1 MAPLIECVAHAHTTQ
16 TANGTIL
23 LLLSRIVRCCCCYY
37 HSIGRQQNWQTS
49 LYTIINSK
57 PLLAKSRCT
66 RVKIMTVLSFQWHSF
81 YRLSSL
87 CLINMSFIDNGNIY
101 IRIYLSLFLRLS
113 VYLCKNDLFLVI
125 AAASCCCYNNGS
137 ASAFWFVFHT
147 FFWCM
152 KNIKWQNEPCAIIN
166 FVRFIR

>member
-1 MAPLIECVAHAHTTQ
+1 M
-16 TANGTIL
+16 
-23 LLLSRIVRCCCCYY
+23 
-37 HSIGRQQNWQTS
+37 
-49 LYTIINSK
+49 
-57 PLLAKSRCT
+57 
-66 RVKIMTVLSFQWHSF
+66 MVLSFQWHSF

-113 VYLCKNDLFLVI
+113 VYLCKNELFLVI

-147 FFWCM
+147 FF
-152 KNIKWQNEPCAIIN
+152 
-166 FVRFIR
+166 